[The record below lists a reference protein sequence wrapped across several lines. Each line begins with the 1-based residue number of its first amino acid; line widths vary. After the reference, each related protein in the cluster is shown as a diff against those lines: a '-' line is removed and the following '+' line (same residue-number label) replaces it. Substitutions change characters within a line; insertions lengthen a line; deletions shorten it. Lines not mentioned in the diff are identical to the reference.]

1 MDDTGGILSDG
12 TRKSLVEWIIKSGAE
27 IYESTESLKRS
38 AKRVAEDVSNYLS
51 REHPI
56 TEASKQLKQSTDG
69 IEQALQNEQTLN
81 SAIRHQQEQAR
92 AKKHAPYYGMSF

>member
-1 MDDTGGILSDG
+1 MTELENHLLNGLLNLERKFTNQQKVLSEAQNELQ
-12 TRKSLVEWIIKSGAE
+12 KMLA
-27 IYESTESLKRS
+27 
-38 AKRVAEDVSNYLS
+38 
-51 REHPI
+51 I